1 MNELKITV
9 ITVCYNAKHSIVDT
23 VKSVQEQ
30 TYSNIEYIVK
40 DGMSTD
46 GTLDL
51 LREIQKTFSFVLYS
65 NKDDGIYDAMN
76 MATGYSTGDYII
88 FVNAGDKL
96 VNKNVIEHAVLA
108 LKKHECPD
116 VFYGNIV
123 LVDNLQNT
131 KYRRYSSICG
141 KKRYY
146 LTGDS
151 ICHQAILAK
160 RECISEY
167 PFLLNYKICA
177 DREWLL
183 RMIEKHKIFCYEN
196 MNICICEVDGFSRQN
211 QQLYEIEAKQC
222 IKMHFRVGFVFYNIL
237 CVFKQSKVL
246 LGLMHWLEKKIY
258 MTKNEDEE

>member
-9 ITVCYNAKHSIVDT
+9 ITVCYNAEHSIVDT

-30 TYSNIEYIVK
+30 TYGNIEYIVK
-40 DGMSTD
+40 DGMSAD
-46 GTLDL
+46 GTLAL
-51 LREIQKTFSFVLYS
+51 LQEMQKTFSFILYS

-88 FVNAGDKL
+88 FVNAGDKFA
-96 VNKNVIEHAVLA
+96 NKGVIQQAVLA
-108 LKKHECPD
+108 LENLEYPD

-123 LVDNLQNT
+123 LVDNLRNM
-131 KYRRYSSICG
+131 KYRRYSPICG

-160 RECISEY
+160 KKCVREY

-183 RMIEKHKIFCYEN
+183 RMIEKHKKFCYVN

-211 QQLYEIEAKQC
+211 QQLYEREAKQC
-222 IKMHFRVGFVFYNIL
+222 IKKHFRVGFVFYSIL
-237 CVFKQSKVL
+237 CVLKRSKVL
-246 LGLMHWLEKKIY
+246 LELMHWLEKKMY
-258 MTKNEDEE
+258 MAKNEDEK